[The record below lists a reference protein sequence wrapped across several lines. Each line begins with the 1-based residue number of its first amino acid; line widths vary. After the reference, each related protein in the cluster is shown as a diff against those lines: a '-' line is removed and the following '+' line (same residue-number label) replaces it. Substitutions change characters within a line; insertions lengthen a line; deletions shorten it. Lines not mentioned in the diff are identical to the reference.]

1 MMALEERPFLY
12 DVGVAVL
19 SSTVAMSLL
28 RFWEETAKLGIFEQ
42 KLNRKLVH
50 ISIGLV
56 LMLFW
61 PMFSGGGWAPLL
73 AAVTPGINIL
83 RMLIFGLGI
92 QRNDAVVKSMSRYG
106 DYRELLRG
114 PLYYACTLTLTTAVF
129 WRTSPIAIAATCNLC
144 AGDGFADIVGRRFG
158 SQKLPYNHNKS
169 FAGSIAMASAGFI
182 ASIGF
187 MHYFSLFGLVVES
200 WGLVLGFL
208 LTSLASAVVES
219 LPISTEVDDNL
230 TVTLTSVL
238 VGSLV
243 F

>member
-1 MMALEERPFLY
+1 M
-12 DVGVAVL
+12 
-19 SSTVAMSLL
+19 
-28 RFWEETAKLGIFEQ
+28 ET
-42 KLNRKLVH
+42 
-50 ISIGLV
+50 
-56 LMLFW
+56 
-61 PMFSGGGWAPLL
+61 
-73 AAVTPGINIL
+73 T
-83 RMLIFGLGI
+83 
-92 QRNDAVVKSMSRYG
+92 
-106 DYRELLRG
+106 
-114 PLYYACTLTLTTAVF
+114 
-129 WRTSPIAIAATCNLC
+129 
-144 AGDGFADIVGRRFG
+144 GFADIVGRRFG

-169 FAGSIAMASAGFI
+169 CAGSIAMASAGFI